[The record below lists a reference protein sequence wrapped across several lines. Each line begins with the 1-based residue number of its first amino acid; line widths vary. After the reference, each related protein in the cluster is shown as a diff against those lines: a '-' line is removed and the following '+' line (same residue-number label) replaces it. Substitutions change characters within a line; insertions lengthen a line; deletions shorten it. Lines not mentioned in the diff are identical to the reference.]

1 MVPADEPELFPA
13 LSALQAS
20 EPGSP
25 WWRRWL
31 AEPPAAPAAA
41 DLDDRVA
48 LPDGRR
54 LRLRPSRSG
63 DAAALGHFFENL
75 APTTRRL
82 RFHGVVNH
90 LPLATLQGLVAWP
103 PSHGAAWLALAD
115 DGDGPIVAEARYVI
129 EADRDGDRT
138 QAEFAIVVA
147 EDWQGRGLARRMMAR
162 LAHEAR
168 RQGLR
173 RLRGDVLAENQRM
186 KALMQGL
193 GAELRPDPRDA
204 GLLWVHWPL

>member
-1 MVPADEPELFPA
+1 MVSTDEGGPIPGVTGPAGPDELA
-13 LSALQAS
+13 
-20 EPGSP
+20 P

-31 AEPPAAPAAA
+31 AGPSSAAVPPQAETGP
-41 DLDDRVA
+41 DTLS
-48 LPDGRR
+48 LSDGRR
-54 LRLRPSRSG
+54 ARLRSSRPD
-63 DAAALGHFFENL
+63 DAAALGRFYESL
-75 APTTRRL
+75 APTTRRM

-90 LPLATLQGLVAWP
+90 LPMASLQAMVGWP
-103 PSHGAAWLALAD
+103 ASRGAAWLALAD
-115 DGDGPIVAEARYVI
+115 DGGGPIVAEARYVL
-129 EADRDGDRT
+129 EAGGAA
-138 QAEFAIVVA
+138 AEFALVVA
-147 EDWQGRGLARRMMAR
+147 EDWQGRGLARRLLAR

-168 RQGLR
+168 RQGVS